1 MVPACQSL
9 HAGDPPI
16 AEADL
21 WLKMLSNLPIIEGG
35 LEVLRGGEMA
45 LACGGRAG
53 RGDGRCFGG
62 CPPKEARSHRG
73 T

>member
-1 MVPACQSL
+1 MPAVEPCPAWMVPACQSL

-21 WLKMLSNLPIIEGG
+21 WLKMRSNLPIIEGG

-45 LACGGRAG
+45 LA
-53 RGDGRCFGG
+53 
-62 CPPKEARSHRG
+62 
-73 T
+73 